1 MSLAYSLSLTT
12 PGEKPG
18 SDHQGKMSEAEVM
31 EVFHWLQCGH
41 WYSSANTQLNNFP
54 LHYSLKITQSLRK
67 SSNVGQ
73 LVEITLDLLPDLKT
87 KRMSA
92 NSNTHHTD
100 LRKDPGGIVWNV
112 TPVKGGKINLEQ
124 RLKNGVTQREV
135 KWRGRMCIWGVTHMW
150 LYV

>member
-1 MSLAYSLSLTT
+1 MSLAYALSLTN

-31 EVFHWLQCGH
+31 RSFADFNVDTDTVLRRL
-41 WYSSANTQLNNFP
+41 NQLNHFP

-92 NSNTHHTD
+92 NSNTHTT
-100 LRKDPGGIVWNV
+100 LISE
-112 TPVKGGKINLEQ
+112 KIQE
-124 RLKNGVTQREV
+124 E
-135 KWRGRMCIWGVTHMW
+135 
-150 LYV
+150 